1 MHQAIQ
7 LLGVQ
12 PQAIGQLLPGSLK
25 KHQARLRNPTGDCG
39 FVRLIRAPHL
49 SEAQSVDEMKA
60 KNFCRTCCFASAT
73 KVGDESMPAIAGT
86 TCGSTACSRVAM
98 DCESPLAQPQHRYRS
113 AECTLASHSSTRLPG
128 IIRRANCATN

>member
-60 KNFCRTCCFASAT
+60 KNVALLRRGQRNLLIIPRE
-73 KVGDESMPAIAGT
+73 KP
-86 TCGSTACSRVAM
+86 CGSDS
-98 DCESPLAQPQHRYRS
+98 
-113 AECTLASHSSTRLPG
+113 SHVPYHYLVPPTSTHALVDLYP
-128 IIRRANCATN
+128 